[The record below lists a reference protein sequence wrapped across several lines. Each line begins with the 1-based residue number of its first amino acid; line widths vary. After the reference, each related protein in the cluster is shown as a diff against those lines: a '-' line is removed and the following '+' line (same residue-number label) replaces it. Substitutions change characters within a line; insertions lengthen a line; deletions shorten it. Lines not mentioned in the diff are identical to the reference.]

1 MFFLAWSSELSR
13 PENKGLSA
21 ALNLLEEAKKE
32 IDSYSKGGPI
42 SYADLIQYAGYIL
55 NITPSSNYES

>member
-1 MFFLAWSSELSR
+1 MSR

-21 ALNLLEEAKKE
+21 ALNLIEEAKEE

-42 SYADLIQYAGYIL
+42 SFADLIPFAGYKH
-55 NITPSSNYES
+55 